1 MFSFLKRLRR
11 DRRGNV
17 LVIAAAAMPL
27 LVGSAGLATDTIQ
40 WTLWKRELQRAADS
54 AAIAGV
60 YTRVQ
65 TNTQTAVETA
75 VASDITINNHTF
87 ATMKSGYPTVELLA
101 DDGTNQKI
109 VRVTLK
115 AEKRLPFS
123 SMFLASTP
131 TIRATATAASIP
143 GAAEYCV
150 VALDPSASAVGIEIS
165 GSTTLDMGD
174 CSLIAN
180 SRNPNEAAK
189 NGSSVNANNSSVTAH
204 SLAAAGGV
212 QESSNWHVDSYDP
225 YSTPVTDPFAAKGIP
240 SCTKTAIDN
249 SNYGNGNNAVANYER
264 LDGSV
269 SINRA
274 TGTTLANGTVAGKDV
289 AGEVVCIKNTKNNGT
304 GLNIASGSTVVLGPA
319 TYVIDGG
326 DLGMNASNSGTSL
339 SCTGCTIIL
348 TNSAN
353 PAATGNIKLTG
364 GTLSLSAPTT
374 DTNPTDA
381 YNYKGIA
388 LMQDRRATDSNP
400 NQPAN
405 TIVGNNGASVTGAV
419 YIANQAIKYSGGS
432 SVTSACLQIVAKRTT
447 FTGNSK
453 IKVSNECAT
462 AGITPIGTG
471 SDSARKVRLIA

>member
-1 MFSFLKRLRR
+1 MISFFKRLHQ

-65 TNTQTAVETA
+65 TNTQTAVEAA
-75 VASDITINNHTF
+75 VSTDLTINNHSF
-87 ATMKSGYPTVELLA
+87 AAMKSGYPTVELLNDSGA
-101 DDGTNQKI
+101 QQKI

-150 VALDPSASAVGIEIS
+150 VALDPSASAIGIDIT

-180 SRNPNEAAK
+180 SRNPNQAAS
-189 NGSSVNANNSSVTAH
+189 NGGGNNNTSSNNSSVTAH

-212 QESSNWHVDSYDP
+212 QESANWHVDSYDP
-225 YSTPVTDPFAAKGIP
+225 YSTPVADPFASKGVP
-240 SCTKTAIDN
+240 ACTKTVTDN
-249 SNYGNGNNAVANYER
+249 RNFVNNGSNQTPNIER

-269 SINRA
+269 SVNRSSVD
-274 TGTTLANGTVAGKDV
+274 GAGD
-289 AGEVVCIKNTKNNGT
+289 VVCIRNTKNNQT
-304 GLNIASGSTVVLGPA
+304 GLNISSGSTVVLGSA

-326 DLGMNASNSGTSL
+326 DLGMNSSNSGTSL

-348 TNSAN
+348 TNSAD
-353 PAATGNIKLTG
+353 PTQTGTFKLTG
-364 GTLSLSAPTT
+364 GTLNLSAPTT
-374 DTNPTDA
+374 DTSTNDA
-381 YNYKGIA
+381 YNFKGIA
-388 LMQDRRATDSNP
+388 LMQDRRAVDTKPSS
-400 NQPAN
+400 PAN

-419 YIANQAIKYSGGS
+419 YIPNQGVKYSGGS
-432 SVTSACLQIVAKRTT
+432 STNSACLQIVALRTT

-453 IKVSNECAT
+453 MTVSNACAS
-462 AGITPIGTG
+462 AGISPIGSG
-471 SDSARKVRLIA
+471 SDSGRKVRLIA

>member
-1 MFSFLKRLRR
+1 MIAFLKRLRE

-75 VASDITINNHTF
+75 VNSDIAINNHTF
-87 ATMKSGYPTVELLA
+87 AGLKSGYPSVELLA
-101 DDGTNQKI
+101 DNGVQQRI
-109 VRVTLK
+109 VKVTLV
-115 AEKRLPFS
+115 AQKRLPFS

-131 TIRATATAASIP
+131 DIRATATAASIP

-150 VALDPSASAVGIEIS
+150 VALDSSVSSVGIEIA

-189 NGSSVNANNSSVTAH
+189 NGSSTGSNNSSVTAH

-212 QESSNWHVDSYDP
+212 QQSSNWDVDSYDP
-225 YSTPVTDPFAAKGIP
+225 YSTPVTDPFASKSVP
-240 SCTKTAIDN
+240 SCTKYATDN
-249 SNYGNGNNAVANYER
+249 SDYVNNGSNRTPDNER

-269 SINRA
+269 TVNR
-274 TGTTLANGTVAGKDV
+274 TGIDAAGD
-289 AGEVVCIKNTKNNGT
+289 VVCIKNTQGSKT
-304 GLNIASGSTVVLGPA
+304 GMNVASGSSVVLGPA

-326 DLGMNASNSGTSL
+326 DLNMNSNNSGTSL
-339 SCTGCTIIL
+339 SCNGCTIIL
-348 TNSAN
+348 TNSAD
-353 PAATGNIKLTG
+353 PSATGNIKLTG
-364 GTLSLSAPTT
+364 GVLSLVAPTS
-374 DTNPTDA
+374 DTNPF
-381 YNYKGIA
+381 KGIA
-388 LMQDRRATDSNP
+388 LMQDRRATDTNP
-400 NQPAN
+400 NSPAN
-405 TIVGNNGASVTGAV
+405 SIVGNNGASVTGAV
-419 YIANQAIKYSGGS
+419 YIPNQAVKYSGGS
-432 SVTSACLQIVAKRTT
+432 TTTAACLQIVAKRTT

-453 IKVSNECAT
+453 IKVSNECAA
-462 AGITPIGTG
+462 AGISPIGSG

>member
-1 MFSFLKRLRR
+1 MIAFLKRLRE

-75 VASDITINNHTF
+75 VNSDIAINNHTF
-87 ATMKSGYPTVELLA
+87 AGLKSGYPAVELLA
-101 DDGTNQKI
+101 DNGVQQRI
-109 VRVTLK
+109 VKVTLV
-115 AEKRLPFS
+115 AQKRLPFS

-131 TIRATATAASIP
+131 DIRATATAASIP

-150 VALDPSASAVGIEIS
+150 VALDSSVTSVGIEIA

-189 NGSSVNANNSSVTAH
+189 NGSSTGSNNSSVTAH

-212 QESSNWHVDSYDP
+212 QQSSNWDVDSYDP
-225 YSTPVTDPFAAKGIP
+225 YSTPVTDPFASKSVP
-240 SCTKTAIDN
+240 SCTKYATDN
-249 SNYGNGNNAVANYER
+249 NDYTNSTPNTDK

-269 SINRA
+269 SVDRSSI
-274 TGTTLANGTVAGKDV
+274 DV
-289 AGEVVCIKNTKNNGT
+289 AGDVVCIKNTKNSKT
-304 GLNIASGSTVVLGPA
+304 GVNIASGSTVVLGSA

-326 DLGMNASNSGTSL
+326 DLNMNSNNSGTSL
-339 SCTGCTIIL
+339 SCNHCTIIL

-353 PAATGNIKLTG
+353 PSATGNIKLTG
-364 GTLSLSAPTT
+364 GVLSLTAPVG
-374 DTNPTDA
+374 DTDA
-381 YNYKGIA
+381 FKGIA
-388 LMQDRRATDSNP
+388 LMQDRGATDHGGSSPENS
-400 NQPAN
+400 
-405 TIVGNNGASVTGAV
+405 ILGNNGTSVQGAV
-419 YIANQAIKYSGGS
+419 YIPNQAIKYSGGS
-432 SVTSACLQIVAKRTT
+432 TTTAACLQIVAKRTT

-453 IKVSNECAT
+453 IKVSNECA
-462 AGITPIGTG
+462 AFGISPIGSG